1 MQCLLTKGGYCHT
14 GGATSRDL
22 TTKLETLAAGRMQT
36 ADRTAPGLR
45 PPRPPRCNKRPP
57 GNTPTGSI
65 NTSCVYAGG
74 VYLMVIGT
82 VVQISYNHL
91 YDRGILG
98 TPLGDGM
105 LTEQQEVAERK
116 SDWCWCGWV

>member
-14 GGATSRDL
+14 SGATSRDV
-22 TTKLETLAAGRMQT
+22 TTTGDIDEAGRMQT

-57 GNTPTGSI
+57 GNTPTGGI
-65 NTSCVYAGG
+65 NMSCIYAGG

-91 YDRGILG
+91 YDRDILG
-98 TPLGDGM
+98 TPL
-105 LTEQQEVAERK
+105 
-116 SDWCWCGWV
+116 W